1 MRVRTRS
8 FYLIFLHK
16 SATWFKIDAMNY
28 STTLLSVGRLRVT
41 SEKIRLKPILFLLV
55 ALVGIFQE
63 LIAQTTPV
71 KGWKAGVAKLNITP
85 KEPLWLAGY
94 GSRTHPSDGKLH
106 DLWAK
111 ALVLEDASGKKAVL
125 ITTDLVG
132 IPKAISDVIRN
143 ELQRQYGLSKAQIIL
158 NSSHT
163 HSGPVMENALSDIYP
178 LDADQK
184 KKVSDYSRQ
193 FEKGVV
199 ELVGKALKS
208 MDPVQLFAQ
217 NGVARFQVNRR
228 NNQEATLNRQTELK
242 GPNDPAVP
250 VIKVVDAKGKLKA
263 IAFGYACHPTVLDLY
278 KWSGDFPGF
287 AQIELEKAHPGTV
300 ALFFQGTGADQNPL
314 PRRTIPLAQQY
325 GRELAAAVDR
335 VLQEDMRKLS
345 PEITAVYAEP
355 ELALATPDSPEKLEK
370 MAAQQPVNY
379 QARWAGRILAKM
391 KAGEKLPTSYPF
403 PIQVWKLGEQP
414 IMTFG
419 GETVVHYSNEMKRLF
434 GQDIF
439 VMGYSNDVMSYIPSS
454 VILQEG
460 GYEGGMAH
468 VVYGLP
474 AKWGADTESIIVNAM
489 TQLAEQA
496 GLKKTN

>member
-1 MRVRTRS
+1 MDTVK
-8 FYLIFLHK
+8 Y
-16 SATWFKIDAMNY
+16 D
-28 STTLLSVGRLRVT
+28 TTLVSVSNLAAALKKMGLKTILVLLLTAVT
-41 SEKIRLKPILFLLV
+41 FHHQL
-55 ALVGIFQE
+55 A
-63 LIAQTTPV
+63 AQTTPA

-111 ALVLEDASGKKAVL
+111 ALVFEDTGGKKAVL
-125 ITTDLVG
+125 VTTDLVG
-132 IPKAISDVIRN
+132 IPKAISDEIRSQ
-143 ELQRQYGLSKAQIIL
+143 LQKLYGLSKAQIIL

-163 HSGPVMENALSDIYP
+163 HSGPAMENALSDIYP

-193 FEKGVV
+193 FEKGIV

-208 MDPVQLFAQ
+208 MEPVEIFSQ
-217 NGVARFQVNRR
+217 NGVTRFQVNRR
-228 NNQEATLNRQTELK
+228 NNQEGSLNRQTELK

-250 VIKVVDAKGKLKA
+250 VLKVVDAKGKLKA

-278 KWSGDFPGF
+278 KWSGDYPGF
-287 AQIELEKAHPGTV
+287 AQLELEKAYPGTV

-345 PEITAVYAEP
+345 PELTTVYAEP
-355 ELALATPDSPEKLEK
+355 ELSIATPDSPEKLEK
-370 MAAQQPVNY
+370 TAAQQPVNY
-379 QARWAGRILAKM
+379 QTRWAGRILDKM
-391 KAGEKLPTSYPF
+391 KRGEKLPTSYPF

-434 GQDIF
+434 GHDIF

-489 TQLAEQA
+489 TQLAEKA

>member
-1 MRVRTRS
+1 
-8 FYLIFLHK
+8 
-16 SATWFKIDAMNY
+16 MNY
-28 STTLLSVGRLRVT
+28 STTIVSLSLPPASSR
-41 SEKIRLKPILFLLV
+41 KIGMKPILLLLL
-55 ALVGIFQE
+55 ALVGILHQ
-63 LIAQTTPV
+63 LVAQTKPA
-71 KGWKAGVAKLNITP
+71 KGWKAGVAKLTITP

-94 GSRTHPSDGKLH
+94 GSRTHPSDGTLH

-111 ALVLEDASGKKAVL
+111 ALVLEDANGKKAVL
-125 ITTDLVG
+125 VTTDLVG
-132 IPKAISDVIRN
+132 IPKAISDEIRGQ
-143 ELQRQYGLSKAQIIL
+143 LQKLYGLSKAQIIL

-178 LDADQK
+178 LDAEQK
-184 KKVSDYSRQ
+184 QRVTNYSRQ

-208 MDPVQLFAQ
+208 MEPVEIFSQ
-217 NGVARFQVNRR
+217 NGVTRFQVNRR
-228 NNQEATLNRQTELK
+228 NNQEASLNRQTELK

-250 VIKVVDAKGKLKA
+250 VLKVVDAKGKLKA
-263 IAFGYACHPTVLDLY
+263 VAFGYACHPTVLDLY
-278 KWSGDFPGF
+278 KWSGDYPGF
-287 AQIELEKAHPGTV
+287 AQIELEKAYPGTV

-345 PEITAVYAEP
+345 PELSTAYAEP
-355 ELALATPDSPEKLEK
+355 ELAIATPDSQEKLEK

-379 QARWAGRILAKM
+379 QTRWADRILAKM

-434 GQDIF
+434 GQDLF

-474 AKWGADTESIIVNAM
+474 AKWGADTESIIINAM
-489 TQLAEQA
+489 TQLAEKA